1 MEGSSEPASVAPEQ
15 PADVSYVDTSS
26 ILTPFSNL
34 STNPSDLRDLSRPV
48 ESEVAVEELL
58 EYEYDAAFAID
69 DCVRIEGEE
78 DDEWAEDD
86 GMNSYW
92 SKTVYRVVEMR
103 MGPEASDLPDD
114 DQDGI
119 YDTEQDAAGDDSLET
134 TQEVLTAEEKIQLDA
149 RTWYYKVSDMS
160 SDKTEDQDPVADTA
174 WWAERQLV
182 FDAEATS
189 RKDYPNVEL
198 QATVDREAMDPLA
211 VDEEVDQ
218 EEEEAE
224 ELMIWEQFIATGSIT

>member
-1 MEGSSEPASVAPEQ
+1 MEGSSEPNSVAPEQ

-34 STNPSDLRDLSRPV
+34 STNPSDLRDLSRRV

-92 SKTVYRVVEMR
+92 SKTVYRVLEMR

-134 TQEVLTAEEKIQLDA
+134 AQEVLTAEGKIQLDA

-160 SDKTEDQDPVADTA
+160 SDKTGDQDPLADEM
-174 WWAERQLV
+174 WWAEGQLV
-182 FDAEATS
+182 FDADATS
-189 RKDYPNVEL
+189 RKDYPDVEP
-198 QATVDREAMDPLA
+198 QATVDREAMGPLA
-211 VDEEVDQ
+211 VDEEVDE